1 MLINHYISLR
11 IFRIM
16 FSILKCKGY
25 EWFLIEI
32 LFSCTILE
40 SHISKNRMKN
50 VGDSLKSQNVWST
63 PVSFYAHGWQ
73 FSFYFISGE
82 SSHENFKTVNHFAI
96 TASKYMPCGILEM
109 DTNDKRKMGSWWE
122 QWNILKIIQH
132 VIQSLLK
139 ALGLLDSS

>member
-1 MLINHYISLR
+1 M
-11 IFRIM
+11 
-16 FSILKCKGY
+16 
-25 EWFLIEI
+25 FLITHYRSI
-32 LFSCTILE
+32 RIRNIIFV
-40 SHISKNRMKN
+40 HIIRISYFKDRLKN
-50 VGDSLKSQNVWST
+50 VGDSMKSQCISST

-82 SSHENFKTVNHFAI
+82 SSHENFKTFNHFAI

-122 QWNILKIIQH
+122 QWNISKIIQH

-139 ALGLLDSS
+139 AVGLLDSS

>member
-1 MLINHYISLR
+1 MISHKD
-11 IFRIM
+11 IFFMYNIR
-16 FSILKCKGY
+16 FSYFKD
-25 EWFLIEI
+25 
-32 LFSCTILE
+32 
-40 SHISKNRMKN
+40 RMKN
-50 VGDSLKSQNVWST
+50 VDVSLKSQNVWST

-96 TASKYMPCGILEM
+96 TASKYMQCGILEM

-122 QWNILKIIQH
+122 QWNISKIIQH

-139 ALGLLDSS
+139 AVGLLDSS

>member
-1 MLINHYISLR
+1 MLLINHYISIR
-11 IFRIM
+11 IFRITLM
-16 FSILKCKGY
+16 KRIWMISQWNIIFVYI
-25 EWFLIEI
+25 IRI
-32 LFSCTILE
+32 IRI
-40 SHISKNRMKN
+40 SHFKDWMKN
-50 VGDSLKSQNVWST
+50 VGDSLESQNVSST
-63 PVSFYAHGWQ
+63 PVSFYTHGWQ

-122 QWNILKIIQH
+122 QWNIWRIIQH

-139 ALGLLDSS
+139 AVGLLDSS